1 MYAEKK
7 YNAQYGTWITKGSPF
22 LEEPAA
28 EVRSYSVG
36 EYINRARDIPDPDNY
51 EDCRYYD
58 YDDYEPAQPSDEEI
72 EASLDE
78 QYREQLNTDRDEKGR
93 LKKGAKIAGKRS
105 CDGTDIWWLYS
116 ERNYSVKEIVELKGC
131 SKSTVYNVIKK
142 HKERGEAKQGV

>member
-1 MYAEKK
+1 MYAESK

-72 EASLDE
+72 ETSLNE
-78 QYREQLNTDRDEKGR
+78 YKSVIPLN
-93 LKKGAKIAGKRS
+93 LVKKIVKAG
-105 CDGTDIWWLYS
+105 
-116 ERNYSVKEIVELKGC
+116 
-131 SKSTVYNVIKK
+131 TVY
-142 HKERGEAKQGV
+142 HPA